1 MRGNLESQARR
12 FADEVSGLLNKTV
25 THGIRISSLET
36 DNGHGIIGKGI
47 TSSNPNP
54 EPIPISTSGTKA
66 VVFLYMQHSY
76 ELDPEGVYLT
86 MTESTMSLYTS
97 PEMEDDQLIVGIDY
111 TRNPVNQFP
120 SAHLHVSGQRGDLD
134 AVYLGD
140 ERKTRKLRDL
150 HFPVGGKRFRPTLED
165 LVEFMVT
172 EEMVDPRTGWE
183 QVVKDHRAR
192 WEAIQVKA
200 AVRRN
205 QEDAAAALREAGWDA
220 IAPAV
225 EA

>member
-1 MRGNLESQARR
+1 MIEDLESQARR

-25 THGIRISSLET
+25 THGIRISYLKT
-36 DNGHGIIGKGI
+36 DKGHGIIGKGI

-54 EPIPISTSGTKA
+54 EPIPISPSGRKA

-97 PEMEDDQLIVGIDY
+97 PEMEDDQLLLGVDY
-111 TRNPVNQFP
+111 ARNPVNQFP
-120 SAHLHVSGQRGDLD
+120 SAHLHVSGQRDDLD

-150 HFPVGGKRFRPTLED
+150 HFPVGGKRFRPSLED

-172 EEMVDPRTGWE
+172 EEMVDPRPGWE
-183 QVVKDHRAR
+183 QVVKEHRAR
-192 WEAIQVKA
+192 WEGIQLKA

-205 QEDAAAALREAGWDA
+205 QEDAAAALREAGWDVA
-220 IAPAV
+220 APEFDA
-225 EA
+225 